1 MPADGEIEGIG
12 ASLPELE
19 ILGYPETMQGYYIRC
34 PDCVARFAK
43 PKDEEARNWT
53 EGWKRELARANKKW
67 EMGDLETEEKD
78 VVQPVAKKI
87 KMQIS
92 KPTPSPKKPSPKK
105 DWLDNWMKKM
115 TPLKS
120 MNVLSSPKKG
130 LPSSFLP
137 KGMSMVRNPIQY
149 PNSKI
154 PMSSPKKAVAGSIF
168 SSTKGISAGGNPI
181 QHPRIAN
188 HSTAMSSPKKVAGS
202 IFGPKTGGN
211 PIHYPMIANPKIAA
225 TRPKSATAGSPKDA
239 SPSTITTQEE
249 EFLDDDD
256 VFEVVRELHVGKA
269 RDVIVID

>member
-1 MPADGEIEGIG
+1 
-12 ASLPELE
+12 LE
-19 ILGYPETMQGYYIRC
+19 ILGYPETKQGYYIRC

-43 PKDEEARNWT
+43 PKDEEERNWT
-53 EGWKRELARANKKW
+53 EAWKKQLASANKKW
-67 EMGDLETEEKD
+67 EMGNLETEEKE
-78 VVQPVAKKI
+78 VVEPVKKKI

-92 KPTPSPKKPSPKK
+92 KPTPSPKK

-115 TPLKS
+115 TPLKP

-130 LPSSFLP
+130 LPSSILP

-154 PMSSPKKAVAGSIF
+154 PTSSTKKAVAGSIF
-168 SSTKGISAGGNPI
+168 SSKKGMSAGNPI
-181 QHPRIAN
+181 QYPKIAN
-188 HSTAMSSPKKVAGS
+188 HGTAMSSPKKVVAGS
-202 IFGPKTGGN
+202 IFGPKNGGS
-211 PIHYPMIANPKIAA
+211 PTHYPRIANPKIAT
-225 TRPKSATAGSPKDA
+225 TRPKNATAGSSKDA

-269 RDVIVID
+269 REVIVID